1 MHHSLIEQYEA
12 AKQSA
17 AWIDR
22 SYLGQLEVS
31 GKDHVDLLHRITT
44 NELRHLKPGQTQ
56 ITVFTNEK
64 GRIIDR
70 VHLLK
75 FDDRIRLITSRATSA
90 KVANWIEKFIFIE
103 DVSVSDVSDQYG
115 SISILGPLGHEVVND
130 LLGTSAT
137 TLEEEHFLKTTREH
151 SEVIVFTGTW
161 AAPPK
166 NLCLIAG
173 ANVLPILI
181 NKLLGST
188 HMPLSN
194 EVYNVLRIEAGWSE
208 HGKDFDE
215 NDNPHEA
222 GMFPYINF
230 DKGCYV
236 GQEVV
241 ARLDTYDKVQKHLVG
256 VLLNE
261 EKMPGAKDVIE
272 IDGREAGYI
281 TSSAYSPG
289 LRKNIALG
297 YVRTKFIRPQAP
309 LTIKSNEGELA
320 GELVELPFVS
330 MAREI

>member
-1 MHHSLIEQYEA
+1 M
-12 AKQSA
+12 
-17 AWIDR
+17 DR
-22 SYLGQLEVS
+22 SYLGQVEVS

-75 FDDRIRLITSRATSA
+75 FDDRIRLITSRATGA

-103 DVSVSDVSDQYG
+103 DVRVSDVSEQYG
-115 SISILGPLGHEVVND
+115 SISIFGPLGHEIVSD
-130 LLGTSAT
+130 LLSTDAT
-137 TLEEEHFLKTTREH
+137 ALEGKHFIVVPWEHT
-151 SEVIVFTGTW
+151 EVIIFKENNSKMKTFHLLVEVD
-161 AAPPK
+161 
-166 NLCLIAG
+166 
-173 ANVLPILI
+173 VLPSLI
-181 NKLLGST
+181 DKLLGST
-188 HMPLSN
+188 HVPLSN
-194 EVYNVLRIEAGWSE
+194 EVYDVLRIEAGWSE
-208 HGKDFDE
+208 HGKDFDK

-222 GMFPYINF
+222 GMLPYINF

-236 GQEVV
+236 GQEVI

-272 IDGREAGYI
+272 IDGREAGYV

-309 LTIKSNEGELA
+309 LTIKSTEGELA

-330 MAREI
+330 IARERIK